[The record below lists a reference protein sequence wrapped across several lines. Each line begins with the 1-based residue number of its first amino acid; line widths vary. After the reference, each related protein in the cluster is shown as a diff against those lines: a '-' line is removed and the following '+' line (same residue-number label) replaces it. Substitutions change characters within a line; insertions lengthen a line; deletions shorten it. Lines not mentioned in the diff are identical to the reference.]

1 MPPRSRRLHRFDFL
15 LDPLNRASPEPKRLG
30 DLQDANAL
38 LELLLRLA
46 FQRHV
51 DLGLPEPRPLCHG
64 TFEACLDPLPDHRSL
79 ELGKGTAD
87 LKHKLSHWRPQCLGT
102 AALVEAFR

>member
-1 MPPRSRRLHRFDFL
+1 
-15 LDPLNRASPEPKRLG
+15 
-30 DLQDANAL
+30 
-38 LELLLRLA
+38 
-46 FQRHV
+46 
-51 DLGLPEPRPLCHG
+51 LGLPEPRPLCHG

-102 AALVEAFR
+102 AALVEAFRMAYEDKLAKNKEREEKRAEAAKRNAGRPTGKSRRLIVNCP